1 MANAPATSVSAYEM
15 IMSLLKTE
23 VIHTA
28 EVINYKLKFNKKN
41 ESINL
46 SEIKEFPTTIS
57 RQYVDRKLYE
67 LYYALGRLN
76 EQLQELKSSLE
87 DEEDYSAIISSWDM
101 RVFNKISVLLAIIY
115 QWMGEDYRKKVN
127 EDEDNDY
134 DGYLT
139 GLFA

>member
-1 MANAPATSVSAYEM
+1 MANAPAISIDAYEM

-23 VIHTA
+23 VIHAA
-28 EVINYKLKFNKKN
+28 EVINYKLKVNKKD

-46 SEIKEFPTTIS
+46 SEIKEFPTTIN

-67 LYYALGRLN
+67 LYYALGRFKR
-76 EQLQELKSSLE
+76 QLQKLNSSLE
-87 DEEDYSAIISSWDM
+87 DEDDYSAIISSWDM
-101 RVFNKISVLLAIIY
+101 RVFNKITVLLTIIY
-115 QWMGEDYRKKVN
+115 QWMGEDYQEKIN
-127 EDEDNDY
+127 EDNDY

>member
-1 MANAPATSVSAYEM
+1 MANAPAVSISAYEM

-23 VIHTA
+23 ILHTA

-46 SEIKEFPTTIS
+46 SEIKEFPMTIN
-57 RQYVDRKLYE
+57 RADVDRKLYE
-67 LYYALGRLN
+67 LYYALGRFN
-76 EQLQELKSSLE
+76 EQLQELNSSLE
-87 DEEDYSAIISSWDM
+87 YEEDYSAIISSWDM
-101 RVFNKISVLLAIIY
+101 RVFNKISVLLTMIY
-115 QWMGEDYRKKVN
+115 QWMGEDYQAKIN
-127 EDEDNDY
+127 ESNDY

>member
-1 MANAPATSVSAYEM
+1 MANAPAISISAYEM

-28 EVINYKLKFNKKN
+28 EVINYKLKVNKKN
-41 ESINL
+41 ELINL
-46 SEIKEFPTTIS
+46 SEIKEFPMTIS

-67 LYYALGRLN
+67 LYYALGRLK
-76 EQLQELKSSLE
+76 EQLQKLNSSLE
-87 DEEDYSAIISSWDM
+87 DEEDYSAIISSWDI
-101 RVFNKISVLLAIIY
+101 RVFNKISALLVIIY
-115 QWMGEDYRKKVN
+115 QWMGEDYREKID

-139 GLFA
+139 GIFA

>member
-1 MANAPATSVSAYEM
+1 MANAPAISISAYEM

-28 EVINYKLKFNKKN
+28 EVINYKLKVNKKN
-41 ESINL
+41 ELINL
-46 SEIKEFPTTIS
+46 SEIKEFPMTIS

-67 LYYALGRLN
+67 LYYALGRLK
-76 EQLQELKSSLE
+76 EQLQKLNSSLE
-87 DEEDYSAIISSWDM
+87 DEEDYSAIISSWDI
-101 RVFNKISVLLAIIY
+101 RVFNKISALLVIIY
-115 QWMGEDYRKKVN
+115 QWIGEDYREKID

-139 GLFA
+139 GIFA

>member
-1 MANAPATSVSAYEM
+1 MANAPAISISAYEM

-28 EVINYKLKFNKKN
+28 EVINYKLKVNKKN
-41 ESINL
+41 ELINL
-46 SEIKEFPTTIS
+46 SEIKEFPMTIS

-67 LYYALGRLN
+67 LYYALGRLK
-76 EQLQELKSSLE
+76 EQLQKLNSSLE

-101 RVFNKISVLLAIIY
+101 RVFNKISALLVIIY
-115 QWMGEDYRKKVN
+115 QWMGEDYREKID

-139 GLFA
+139 GIFA

>member
-1 MANAPATSVSAYEM
+1 MANAPAISISAYEM

-28 EVINYKLKFNKKN
+28 EVINYKLKVNKKN
-41 ESINL
+41 ELINL
-46 SEIKEFPTTIS
+46 SEIKEFPMTIS

-67 LYYALGRLN
+67 LYYALGRLK

-115 QWMGEDYRKKVN
+115 QWMGEDYREKVN

>member
-1 MANAPATSVSAYEM
+1 MANAPAVSISAYEM

-23 VIHTA
+23 VLHTA

-46 SEIKEFPTTIS
+46 SEIKEFPMTVNKAD
-57 RQYVDRKLYE
+57 VDRKLYE
-67 LYYALGRLN
+67 LYYALGRFN
-76 EQLQELKSSLE
+76 EQLQTLNSSLE
-87 DEEDYSAIISSWDM
+87 YEEDYSAIISSWDM
-101 RVFNKISVLLAIIY
+101 RVFNKISVLLTMIY
-115 QWMGEDYRKKVN
+115 QWMGEDYQAKIN
-127 EDEDNDY
+127 ESNDY